1 MVQYLHFRILEFPL
15 KRCLLSSVYR
25 PFNHRFQ
32 VLACVIHSQSALFGW
47 SGHCAGD
54 FINYGVQG
62 GCECANDNCLGR
74 TVDLQFSVYFVS
86 QMQAP
91 LAYSLVQDGQIC
103 TNRDSLT
110 GLWARGSKQACTLL
124 VAGKGKDQGLCDGN
138 HFYYRSAGGECGC
151 ATDHCAD
158 RSPSGGWSIYEIGVA
173 SQPTPSP
180 TSDFSLVKDG
190 AHCSVYNNL
199 RVVGLWTMGGSLE
212 SCGQLAT
219 GPALS
224 QGLCSGGFF
233 QYAAGNGDCGCA
245 MDTSCNGR
253 TVLSNWAIYYQHPP
267 ADYLLT
273 GSSALEY
280 ELESFKKHC
289 SNYNNLRGLGLFPMG
304 GTFEQCGLV
313 AISRAGN
320 ECNGLFFQYRSSN
333 GDCGCSTDGCEAK
346 TNEEAWDIWKVK
358 NAKIPAMGQQ
368 ASGQRDWRVP
378 IVEFLLLLWL

>member
-1 MVQYLHFRILEFPL
+1 
-15 KRCLLSSVYR
+15 
-25 PFNHRFQ
+25 
-32 VLACVIHSQSALFGW
+32 
-47 SGHCAGD
+47 
-54 FINYGVQG
+54 
-62 GCECANDNCLGR
+62 
-74 TVDLQFSVYFVS
+74 
-86 QMQAP
+86 MQAP

-190 AHCSVYNNL
+190 EHCSVYNNL

-233 QYAAGNGDCGCA
+233 QYAAGNGDCRLCHG
-245 MDTSCNGR
+245 
-253 TVLSNWAIYYQHPP
+253 
-267 ADYLLT
+267 
-273 GSSALEY
+273 Y
-280 ELESFKKHC
+280 ELQWQDGSFK
-289 SNYNNLRGLGLFPMG
+289 LGHLLS
-304 GTFEQCGLV
+304 TSTCRL
-313 AISRAGN
+313 SS
-320 ECNGLFFQYRSSN
+320 YRFKRF
-333 GDCGCSTDGCEAK
+333 G
-346 TNEEAWDIWKVK
+346 V
-358 NAKIPAMGQQ
+358 
-368 ASGQRDWRVP
+368 
-378 IVEFLLLLWL
+378 